1 MSNETQDDTNAKV
14 PDAEPVFVRPATEE
28 DIKKANTPKPAIF
41 EPVMIGD
48 KLVNISN
55 LEENEKEKLVGGLKK
70 RLGTFVKRNLGS
82 YIDTGD
88 RYKMDQQP
96 NNDTQEDNAQ
106 VTADDNVYAGDTR
119 IPDEAD
125 EEQTV
130 NQETHEDTE
139 ENKAEPQKIGN
150 EYSIPVNKQQSY
162 VLSQKPA
169 EEKTIEDV
177 VLENCDNLEK
187 SFEKLTEK
195 HPQLQAFLGLVK
207 THITDLKNRCAGLK

>member
-1 MSNETQDDTNAKV
+1 MNNTEDTNAKV

-41 EPVMIGD
+41 QPVMIGD

-96 NNDTQEDNAQ
+96 NNETQEDNAQ
-106 VTADDNVYAGDTR
+106 ATADDVYAGDTR

-125 EEQTV
+125 EEQGV
-130 NQETHEDTE
+130 KQNE
-139 ENKAEPQKIGN
+139 ENITSE
-150 EYSIPVNKQQSY
+150 
-162 VLSQKPA
+162 

-195 HPQLQAFLGLVK
+195 HPQLQAFLGLVR

>member
-1 MSNETQDDTNAKV
+1 MRNETQDDANVKV

-41 EPVMIGD
+41 QPVMIGN

-96 NNDTQEDNAQ
+96 NNDIQEDNAQ

-125 EEQTV
+125 EEQDV
-130 NQETHEDTE
+130 KPNE
-139 ENKAEPQKIGN
+139 ENVTSED
-150 EYSIPVNKQQSY
+150 
-162 VLSQKPA
+162 
-169 EEKTIEDV
+169 EKTIEDV

>member
-1 MSNETQDDTNAKV
+1 MSNETQDDTNVKV

-28 DIKKANTPKPAIF
+28 DIKKANTPKPAVF

-55 LEENEKEKLVGGLKK
+55 LEENEKEKLVGGLRK

-96 NNDTQEDNAQ
+96 NNETQEDNAQ
-106 VTADDNVYAGDTR
+106 VTTDDNVYAGDTR

-125 EEQTV
+125 EEQGVKQNDENVTSEDEKTPDSTPSV
-130 NQETHEDTE
+130 KQDETDDEKFIEDTV
-139 ENKAEPQKIGN
+139 I
-150 EYSIPVNKQQSY
+150 
-162 VLSQKPA
+162 
-169 EEKTIEDV
+169 
-177 VLENCDNLEK
+177 ENCDTLEQ
-187 SFEKLTEK
+187 SFEKLVEK
-195 HPQLQAFLGLVK
+195 HPQLSGFLGLVK

>member
-1 MSNETQDDTNAKV
+1 MSNETQDDANVKV

-96 NNDTQEDNAQ
+96 NNDIQEDNAQ

-125 EEQTV
+125 EEQDV
-130 NQETHEDTE
+130 KPNE
-139 ENKAEPQKIGN
+139 ENVTSED
-150 EYSIPVNKQQSY
+150 
-162 VLSQKPA
+162 
-169 EEKTIEDV
+169 EKTIEDV

>member
-1 MSNETQDDTNAKV
+1 MSNETQDDANVKV

-125 EEQTV
+125 EEQDAKQ
-130 NQETHEDTE
+130 NDEKSIEDTV
-139 ENKAEPQKIGN
+139 I
-150 EYSIPVNKQQSY
+150 
-162 VLSQKPA
+162 
-169 EEKTIEDV
+169 
-177 VLENCDNLEK
+177 ENCDTLEQ
-187 SFEKLTEK
+187 SFEKLVEK
-195 HPQLQAFLGLVK
+195 HPQLNGFLGLVK

>member
-1 MSNETQDDTNAKV
+1 MDNTEDTNVKV
-14 PDAEPVFVRPATEE
+14 HDAEPVFIRPATEE

-48 KLVNISN
+48 KLINISN

-70 RLGTFVKRNLGS
+70 RFGTFVKRNLGS

-125 EEQTV
+125 EEQGVKQNEENVTSEDEKTPDLAPSV
-130 NQETHEDTE
+130 KQDETDDGKSIEDTV
-139 ENKAEPQKIGN
+139 I
-150 EYSIPVNKQQSY
+150 
-162 VLSQKPA
+162 
-169 EEKTIEDV
+169 
-177 VLENCDNLEK
+177 ENCDTLEQ
-187 SFEKLTEK
+187 SFEKLVEK
-195 HPQLQAFLGLVK
+195 HPQLNGFLGLVK

>member
-1 MSNETQDDTNAKV
+1 MSNETQDDANVKV

-96 NNDTQEDNAQ
+96 NNDIQEDNAQ

-125 EEQTV
+125 EEQDV
-130 NQETHEDTE
+130 KPNE
-139 ENKAEPQKIGN
+139 ENVTSED
-150 EYSIPVNKQQSY
+150 
-162 VLSQKPA
+162 
-169 EEKTIEDV
+169 EKTIEDV

-187 SFEKLTEK
+187 SFEKLTEQ

>member
-1 MSNETQDDTNAKV
+1 MSNETQDGTNAKV

-106 VTADDNVYAGDTR
+106 STADDNVYAGDTR
-119 IPDEAD
+119 ISDEAD
-125 EEQTV
+125 EEQGV
-130 NQETHEDTE
+130 KQDE
-139 ENKAEPQKIGN
+139 ENVTSE
-150 EYSIPVNKQQSY
+150 
-162 VLSQKPA
+162 

-187 SFEKLTEK
+187 SFEELTEK
-195 HPQLQAFLGLVK
+195 HPQLQAFLGLVR

>member
-106 VTADDNVYAGDTR
+106 VTTDDNVYAGGTR
-119 IPDEAD
+119 ISDEAD
-125 EEQTV
+125 EEQGV
-130 NQETHEDTE
+130 KQNE
-139 ENKAEPQKIGN
+139 ENVT
-150 EYSIPVNKQQSY
+150 S
-162 VLSQKPA
+162 A

-187 SFEKLTEK
+187 SFEELAEK
-195 HPQLQAFLGLVK
+195 HPQLQAFLGLVR

>member
-1 MSNETQDDTNAKV
+1 MSNETQDDTNVKV

-28 DIKKANTPKPAIF
+28 DIKKANTPKPAVF

-55 LEENEKEKLVGGLKK
+55 LEENEKEKLVGGLRK

-96 NNDTQEDNAQ
+96 NNETQEDNAQ
-106 VTADDNVYAGDTR
+106 VTTDDNVYAGDTR

-125 EEQTV
+125 EEQGVKQNDENVTSEDEKTPDSTPSV
-130 NQETHEDTE
+130 KQDETDDEKFIEDTV
-139 ENKAEPQKIGN
+139 I
-150 EYSIPVNKQQSY
+150 
-162 VLSQKPA
+162 
-169 EEKTIEDV
+169 
-177 VLENCDNLEK
+177 ENCDTLEQ
-187 SFEKLTEK
+187 SFEKLVEK
-195 HPQLQAFLGLVK
+195 HPQLNGFLGLVK

>member
-1 MSNETQDDTNAKV
+1 MDNTEDTNAKV
-14 PDAEPVFVRPATEE
+14 HNAEPVFIRPATED

-106 VTADDNVYAGDTR
+106 VTADNNVYAGDAR
-119 IPDEAD
+119 IPDDAD
-125 EEQTV
+125 EEQDVKQNEENVTSEDEKTPDLAPSV
-130 NQETHEDTE
+130 KQDETDDEKSIEDTV
-139 ENKAEPQKIGN
+139 I
-150 EYSIPVNKQQSY
+150 
-162 VLSQKPA
+162 
-169 EEKTIEDV
+169 
-177 VLENCDNLEK
+177 ENCDTLEQ
-187 SFEKLTEK
+187 SFEKLVEK
-195 HPQLQAFLGLVK
+195 HPQLNGFLGLIK